1 MFNILMR
8 ILFSGFST
16 PSFLRKQMRPYLVLI
31 VSLPRS
37 LIVDLGKPTINTT
50 IFAGRFRVSIQN
62 GDAFRGIC
70 IRTVA
75 WITDAT
81 NFSRAVVLHHRVWD
95 DGIIYYKFS
104 PDLKI
109 VRIFTLITI
118 IDYIQLVTCLRFV
131 YRRTEDNYIY
141 IQEGEGCNSHVG
153 KQGGRQ
159 ILNLGSRCWNLGII
173 LHELCHAIGF
183 YHEHTRP
190 DRDKYIKIL
199 WDNIIDGNK
208 TVFQINRFL
217 KTCGTYSYDS
227 IMHYGPTIFAKDGKI
242 TLMPTLPN
250 VTLKEVYDRRFL
262 SESDIECINK
272 LYKCK

>member
-1 MFNILMR
+1 MIFYIITLC
-8 ILFSGFST
+8 LFLSYQRTFSVKNET
-16 PSFLRKQMRPYLVLI
+16 VNYTLYKSFMEN
-31 VSLPRS
+31 
-37 LIVDLGKPTINTT
+37 VDLANNETFNYTLYKSSMENVNL
-50 IFAGRFRVSIQN
+50 FE
-62 GDAFRGIC
+62 GD
-70 IRTVA
+70 IRLDTS
-75 WITDAT
+75 
-81 NFSRAVVLHHRVWD
+81 FGESRAVVLHHRVWD